1 MSSAGGGA
9 GPRLGTGDA
18 PMRRFPGDPNMNRLV
33 SLAAVAALM
42 AAALPARADKHDDA
56 MRALA
61 AKSGCTACHQVDP
74 GAKGP
79 DGLAPVGPA
88 WRDVAAKYKG
98 QKGANEALVH
108 TVLTGS
114 SPYDSH
120 WKGKVSGLAMP
131 PNKVAISEP
140 DAKKLVSWIL
150 ALGPA
155 K

>member
-1 MSSAGGGA
+1 
-9 GPRLGTGDA
+9 
-18 PMRRFPGDPNMNRLV
+18 MNKFV

-42 AAALPARADKHDDA
+42 VAALPARADKNDDA

-98 QKGANEALVH
+98 QKGAQAELVH
-108 TVLTGS
+108 IVLTGS

>member
-1 MSSAGGGA
+1 MKQ
-9 GPRLGTGDA
+9 LT
-18 PMRRFPGDPNMNRLV
+18 
-33 SLAAVAALM
+33 SLAASAVLM
-42 AAALPARADKHDDA
+42 AAASAAHADKNDEA
-56 MRALA
+56 MMALA
-61 AKSGCTACHQVDP
+61 TKSGCTACHQINP
-74 GAKGP
+74 GGKGP

-98 QKGANEALVH
+98 KKGASEELTH
-108 TVLTGS
+108 IVLTGS

>member
-1 MSSAGGGA
+1 
-9 GPRLGTGDA
+9 
-18 PMRRFPGDPNMNRLV
+18 
-33 SLAAVAALM
+33 
-42 AAALPARADKHDDA
+42 
-56 MRALA
+56 
-61 AKSGCTACHQVDP
+61 
-74 GAKGP
+74 
-79 DGLAPVGPA
+79 LAPVGPA

-98 QKGANEALVH
+98 QKGAQAELVH
-108 TVLTGS
+108 IVLTGS

>member
-1 MSSAGGGA
+1 MSSSGEGA
-9 GPRLGTGDA
+9 GVSLGTGDA
-18 PMRRFPGDPNMNRLV
+18 GGRRSSGDDDMNKLA
-33 SLAAVAALM
+33 SMAALAAFLG
-42 AAALPARADKHDDA
+42 AALPAHADKNDEA

-61 AKSGCTACHQVDP
+61 AKSGCTACHQIDP

-79 DGLAPVGPA
+79 DGLAPIGPA

-98 QKGANEALVH
+98 KKGADADLVH
-108 TVLTGS
+108 VVLTGS

-131 PNKVAISEP
+131 PNKVAVSEA